1 MGEQGNKIKE
11 LLNKK
16 FGKQIIQSATDM
28 KGLEVDRISTGSI
41 AVDIETGGGFPKG
54 RLVEIYGR
62 ESSGKTYLALKTVS
76 MAQKEKKCLWIDVEG
91 VFDPVWAKLVGVDL
105 SKLDIAKTE
114 TAEQAGTILDAATRS
129 NEYAIIVLDSVAAL
143 LPTED
148 LDKALDDSER
158 IGNRAMV
165 NNRIVRKLQSAL
177 NSKEDGELPNQTL
190 VIFINQIREE
200 IGVTYGDPTT
210 TPGGLGIRFM
220 ASIRLEMR
228 RSDLIKEK
236 PKDGETGQTPDGKM
250 ITGITIKF
258 KTVKNKT
265 YTPLK
270 TGQFILYTI
279 DERKGQIDKTD
290 EIIRYSLVS
299 GVIQHSGPSYSYKG
313 HKFLGKEAVI
323 EYLKEHPEYIEELY
337 NEVKKVYR

>member
-1 MGEQGNKIKE
+1 MGEQSNKVKE

-16 FGKQIIQSATDM
+16 FGKQIIQIASEM
-28 KGLEVDRISTGSI
+28 KGLEVERISTGSI
-41 AVDIETGGGFPKG
+41 AVDIETGGGLPKG

-62 ESSGKTYLALKTVS
+62 ESSGKTYISLKTV
-76 MAQKEKKCLWIDVEG
+76 ANGQKEKKCLWIDAEG
-91 VFDPVWAKLVGVDL
+91 VFDVAWAKLVGVDL

-143 LPTED
+143 LPNED
-148 LDKALDDSER
+148 LDKALDESER

-165 NNRIVRKLQSAL
+165 TNRITRKLQSGL
-177 NSKEDGELPNQTL
+177 NAKEDGELPNQTL
-190 VIFINQIREE
+190 VIFINQIREK
-200 IGVTYGDPTT
+200 IGVVYGDPTD

-228 RSDLIKEK
+228 RSDLIKET
-236 PKDGETGQTPDGKM
+236 PKKGDTGISPDGKS
-250 ITGITIKF
+250 IVGVTIKF

-265 YTPLK
+265 ACPLK
-270 TGQFILYTI
+270 TGQFILYTE

-290 EIIRYSLVS
+290 EIIRYALVS
-299 GVIQHSGPSYSYKG
+299 GVIQHSGPSYSYKN

-323 EYLKEHPEYIEELY
+323 EYLKEHPENIEELY
-337 NEVKKVYR
+337 TEIKKVY